1 MELQELNTK
10 IDALSEQVRALTE
23 LTRRDAAERE
33 NRAELWRDLSPIA
46 GDAMRLVTRELEDVQ
61 AEADIRVIGR
71 VVKKLLRHLPDIESA
86 LDQIDSVTGLLEV
99 AGPIGKDAFAK
110 ATESL
115 DALDRAGYMTFAR
128 GGARIV
134 DRIVTS
140 FTEDDVRQL
149 GDNVVL
155 ILRTVQQMTQPE
167 VMNFLRATVTLAE
180 SETEAPVDVSY
191 RGLLAQMR
199 DPNVRRGLGL
209 AMRVVGG
216 IGGNAAGA
224 GAAHNN

>member
-23 LTRRDAAERE
+23 LAQRDAAERE

-61 AEADIRVIGR
+61 AEADIRVVVR

-99 AGPIGKDAFAK
+99 AGPIGTDAFAK
-110 ATESL
+110 VTASL
-115 DALDRAGYMTFAR
+115 DALERAGYMTFAR

-134 DRIVTS
+134 DKIVTS
-140 FTEDDVRQL
+140 FSEDDVRQL

-167 VMNFLRATVTLAE
+167 VMNFLRATVSLAE

-209 AMRVVGG
+209 AMRVLGG

-224 GAAHNN
+224 AHNN